1 MTGSALPSPVIF
13 LVDDDAG
20 LLRLMEKTLR
30 REGLATASAASGK
43 AALDWLQQNTAA
55 LMLLDLKLPD
65 IEGKELINH
74 LATLNRS
81 IPFIIITGQG
91 DERVAADMMKR
102 GALDYLVKD
111 VRFIEFV
118 PTVVRRALERLEK
131 EKRLAAAEE
140 SQKRES
146 AFNQAV
152 FNTSGAALMVLDAK
166 LCILRF
172 NPACESLSEYTFD
185 EVRGKPVWNF
195 LAVSREIE
203 AVKEMFGQLRDWA
216 PALHSENH
224 WRTKSGGERTIGWAH
239 TAFRDAAGRLEFIIC
254 AGIDLTDRK
263 RLEMEVLE
271 ISDREQRRIAQDL
284 HDGLGQQLAG
294 IACLCDALK
303 QDMAAQKSPQ
313 AADAT
318 KVASLLTDAVGQTR
332 RLARGLYPVENKPE
346 GLMHALAELAE
357 RTTDIFRV
365 DCQFLCPRPI
375 RVENDSVATHLYRIA
390 QEAVTNA
397 IKHGKAKWIE
407 IGLAS
412 SAQRIILAVRSDGT
426 SYRKTPHPS
435 AKGMGLR
442 IMQYRSGLIGGSVL
456 VQRRPEGGTE
466 VICTLNRSPSA
477 AKAKP

>member
-1 MTGSALPSPVIF
+1 MTGSESPSSVIF

-20 LLRLMEKTLR
+20 LLRLMEKALR
-30 REGLATASAASGK
+30 REGFTTACAASGK

-55 LMLLDLKLPD
+55 LVLLDLKLQD

-74 LATLNRS
+74 LSAINRLV
-81 IPFIIITGQG
+81 PFVIITGQG
-91 DERVAADMMKR
+91 DERVAVEMMQR

-140 SQKRES
+140 SLKRES

-152 FNTSGAALMVLDAK
+152 FNTSGAVLMVLDAK
-166 LCILRF
+166 LRILRF
-172 NPACESLSEYTFD
+172 NPACEALSEYAFE
-185 EVRGKPVWNF
+185 EVRGRPVWDC
-195 LAVSREIE
+195 LAVSREVE
-203 AVKEMFGQLRDWA
+203 AFKEMFDKLRDWA

-224 WRTKSGGERTIGWAH
+224 WRTKSGGERAIGWAH
-239 TAFRDAAGRLEFIIC
+239 TAIRDPAGRLEFIISS
-254 AGIDLTDRK
+254 GIDLTDRK
-263 RLEMEVLE
+263 RLEKEVLE
-271 ISDREQRRIAQDL
+271 ISDREHRRIAQDL

-294 IACLCDALK
+294 ISCLCDALK

-313 AADAT
+313 AADAA
-318 KVASLLTDAVGQTR
+318 KVARLLNDAVSQTR
-332 RLARGLYPVENKPE
+332 RLARGLYPVEDEPE

-365 DCQFLCPRPI
+365 DCQFLCPRPV

-397 IKHGKAKWIE
+397 IKHGQAKWIE

-412 SAQRIILAVRSDGT
+412 SAQRIILAVRNDGNGIC
-426 SYRKTPHPS
+426 KTPRPGN
-435 AKGMGLR
+435 GMGLR
-442 IMQYRSGLIGGSVL
+442 IMEYRAGLIGGSVL

-466 VICTLNRSPSA
+466 VICTLNRIPSA
-477 AKAKP
+477 MKSKP